1 LIVGNRYLISSD
13 VDDVTKAINAIS
25 NGDPSDNDRLL
36 ATIYDELRTMAAS
49 KMAGERANHTLQATA
64 LVNEAYLKLFGGGQD
79 WKNRAHFYGAASEA
93 MRRILVDSARQ
104 RMASKRGSGQANAT
118 FEDEVHASSLPDDR
132 LIMVNEVLDALE
144 AEDSQKAQIV
154 KLRYFVGL
162 SHHEIASL
170 LEVNEKTVRRHWTL
184 AKIWLYQKLEA
195 KD

>member
-1 LIVGNRYLISSD
+1 M
-13 VDDVTKAINAIS
+13 DDVTKAINAIS
-25 NGDPSDNDRLL
+25 SGDSSDNGSLL
-36 ATIYDELRTMAAS
+36 KTIYEELRAMAGS

-64 LVNEAYLKLFGGGQD
+64 LVNEAYLKLFGDGQD
-79 WKNRAHFYGAASEA
+79 WKSRAHFYGAASEA
-93 MRRILVDSARQ
+93 MRRILVDSARK

-118 FEDEVHASSLPDDR
+118 FEEEEHASSIPDDR

-144 AEDSQKAQIV
+144 AEDPQKAQIV

-162 SHHEIASL
+162 SHHEVAAL

-184 AKIWLYQKLEA
+184 AKVWLYQKFEK